1 MIRMKIVKAAVKF
14 YDLDNNYAPVIIEA
28 RRHCDAYEL
37 AKLAINYDRDNTVE
51 GFITDT
57 DEFVNRIE
65 AKKIAVE
72 ANQLIVPIEET
83 YNELYSEDV
92 W

>member
-1 MIRMKIVKAAVKF
+1 MKIVKAAVKF
-14 YDLDNNYAPVIIEA
+14 YDLDNDYAPVIIEA

-37 AKLAINYDRDNTVE
+37 AAKLTINYDRNNTID

>member
-1 MIRMKIVKAAVKF
+1 MKIVKAAVKF
-14 YDLDNNYAPVIIEA
+14 YDLDNDHAPIIIEA
-28 RRHCDAYEL
+28 KRHCDAYEL
-37 AKLAINYDRDNTVE
+37 AQLTINYDRNNVVE
-51 GFITDT
+51 GFVTDT
-57 DEFVNRIE
+57 DEFVDRIE